1 MNPKHTLVLSIIFA
15 LLALVLVTI
24 GVTEILS
31 SQIFFSIFIGFPLGV
46 FSAIIVFFLSQF
58 ILKKNFT

>member
-1 MNPKHTLVLSIIFA
+1 MNQKYNLLLSIIFA
-15 LLALVLVTI
+15 LITLVLVTI

-31 SQIFFSIFIGFPLGV
+31 NQIFFSIFIGFPSGL

-58 ILKKNFT
+58 FLKKRTN